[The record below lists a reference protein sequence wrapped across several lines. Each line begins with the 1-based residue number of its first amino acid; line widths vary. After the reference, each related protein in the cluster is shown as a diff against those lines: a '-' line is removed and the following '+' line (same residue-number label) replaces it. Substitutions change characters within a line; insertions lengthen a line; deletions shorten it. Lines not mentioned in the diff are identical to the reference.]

1 VNRDDKGAK
10 NVKFLGGFE
19 REGYGMKDSFDFEDK
34 KPSQTGEIFSIATR
48 DVLTVPPTMS
58 IIGTARTMEK
68 HGFRRIPITD
78 AGTDRVM
85 GIVTTVDIVNLLG
98 GGTKYNL
105 VKNRYQGNLL
115 AAVNGDVKELMEK
128 EVVCVEESETIKDAA
143 KIMIKR
149 GIGGIPII
157 DKKLRIKGIITE
169 RDFVKLLINEADSFE
184 DVLNKKIEEYMS
196 RGAVSAH
203 PTETLGAA
211 LRKMLENGF
220 RRLPI
225 VKDDLL
231 VGLVTATTVMQFLG
245 SGKVFEKLVT
255 GNASEIYGLEIKNI
269 MKTDIKT
276 IGPDADME
284 EAAKKI
290 NKNDIGG
297 FPVLKDGMLVGIF
310 TETDLLRAI
319 FDVLKNP

>member
-1 VNRDDKGAK
+1 MKRDDKGTK

-19 REGYGMKDSFDFEDK
+19 REGYGVKDSFDFEDK
-34 KPSQTGEIFSIATR
+34 RPLQTGKIFSIATR

-68 HGFRRIPITD
+68 HGFRRLPITD

-98 GGTKYNL
+98 GGPKYNL
-105 VKNRYQGNLL
+105 VKNRYQGNLF
-115 AAVNGDVKELMEK
+115 AAVNGDVRELMEK
-128 EVVCVEESETIKDAA
+128 EVVCVEESKTIKEAA
-143 KIMIKR
+143 KIMIES
-149 GIGGIPII
+149 GVGGIPII
-157 DKKLRIKGIITE
+157 DKKLRIKGIIAE
-169 RDFVKLLINEADSFE
+169 RDFVKLLIEGDSFE
-184 DVLNKKIEEYMS
+184 GVLNKKIEEYMS
-196 RGAVSAH
+196 KDVVSAYSD
-203 PTETLGAA
+203 EMLGAA
-211 LRKMLENGF
+211 LGKMLENGF

-225 VKDDLL
+225 VKDNLL
-231 VGLVTATTVMQFLG
+231 IGLVTATTVMQFLG

-255 GNASEIYGLEIKNI
+255 GDASEIYDLEIKNI

-276 IGPDADME
+276 IGHDADMR

-290 NKNDIGG
+290 NENDIGG

-319 FDVLKNP
+319 FDVSKSA

>member
-1 VNRDDKGAK
+1 VKRDDKGTK

-19 REGYGMKDSFDFEDK
+19 REGYGIKDSFELKDK
-34 KPSQTGEIFSIATR
+34 KPLQTGGIFSIATR
-48 DVLTVPPTMS
+48 DVLTVPPTLS

-68 HGFRRIPITD
+68 HGFRRLPITD

-115 AAVNGDVKELMEK
+115 AAVNGDIKELMEK

-143 KIMIKR
+143 KIMIER

-169 RDFVKLLINEADSFE
+169 RDFAKLLIEGDSFE

-196 RGAVSAH
+196 KNVVSAYSD
-203 PTETLGAA
+203 ETLGAA

-231 VGLVTATTVMQFLG
+231 LGLVTATTVMQFLG

-255 GNASEIYGLEIKNI
+255 GNASEIYDLEIKNI

-276 IGPDADME
+276 IGHDADMR

-319 FDVLKNP
+319 FDVLKSA